1 MKRLF
6 LLLLLPLFLMTG
18 CKQKQVEIRN
28 PVVESSFEEIQEKL
42 GITFGIP
49 KDAENIFYS
58 IIAGNLAQMDFTWQN
73 SDCTAR
79 IKASTSTEFEDISG
93 FYYKWEK
100 EVQLPVGY
108 NSATA
113 RWIESDGETIGIC
126 IWQDIVPGLTYSVSM
141 RQNATL
147 ENLFILAN
155 AVYIP
160 VQGDS

>member
-1 MKRLF
+1 MRRILLLF
-6 LLLLLPLFLMTG
+6 LLPLLLI
-18 CKQKQVEIRN
+18 CSCRKNQVEMPN
-28 PVVESSFEEIQEKL
+28 PIVESSFEEIQEKL

-49 KDAENIFYS
+49 KDAENIYYS
-58 IIAGNLAQMDFTWQN
+58 IIAGNLAQVDFTWQEAE
-73 SDCTAR
+73 CTAR
-79 IKASTSTEFEDISG
+79 IKPSTSTELEDISG

-100 EVQLPVGY
+100 EVELPVGY

-113 RWIESDGETIGIC
+113 RWFEADGEITGIV

-141 RQNATL
+141 KQNATL

>member
-18 CKQKQVEIRN
+18 CKQKQVQMPN

-49 KDAENIFYS
+49 KDAENIYYS
-58 IIAGNLAQMDFTWQN
+58 IIAGDLAQMDFTWQEAE
-73 SDCTAR
+73 CTAR
-79 IKASTSTEFEDISG
+79 IKASTTTELEDISG
-93 FYYKWEK
+93 FYYEWDK
-100 EVQLPVGY
+100 EIELPVGY

-113 RWIESDGETIGIC
+113 RWIEADGETIGIC
-126 IWQDIVPGLTYSVSM
+126 IWQDIVPGLTYAVSM
-141 RQNATL
+141 RENATL

>member
-1 MKRLF
+1 MKK
-6 LLLLLPLFLMTG
+6 LLLLLIPLLLFCG
-18 CKQKQVEIRN
+18 CRKNQTRIAN
-28 PVVESSFEEIQEKL
+28 PVVESSYEEIQQKL

-58 IIAGNLAQMDFTWQN
+58 IIAGELAQADFVWQEAE
-73 SDCTAR
+73 CTAR
-79 IKASTSTEFEDISG
+79 VKASTTTELEDISG
-93 FYYKWEK
+93 FYYEWKQ
-100 EVQLPVGY
+100 EVEIPVGY
-108 NSATA
+108 NTATV
-113 RWIESDGETIGIC
+113 RWLETKEGDTIGIC

-141 RQNATL
+141 EKNATL

>member
-1 MKRLF
+1 M
-6 LLLLLPLFLMTG
+6 P
-18 CKQKQVEIRN
+18 N

-49 KDAENIFYS
+49 KDAENIYYS
-58 IIAGNLAQMDFTWQN
+58 IIAGDLAQMDFTWQEAE
-73 SDCTAR
+73 CTAR
-79 IKASTSTEFEDISG
+79 IKASTSTELEDISG
-93 FYYKWEK
+93 FYYEWDK
-100 EVQLPVGY
+100 EIELPVGY

-126 IWQDIVPGLTYSVSM
+126 IWQDIVPGLTYAVSM
-141 RQNATL
+141 RKNATL

>member
-6 LLLLLPLFLMTG
+6 LLLLLPLLLFIS
-18 CKQKQVEIRN
+18 CKQKQVQMPN

-42 GITFGIP
+42 GITFGLP
-49 KDAENIFYS
+49 KDAEDIYYS
-58 IIAGNLAQMDFTWQN
+58 IIAGDLAQIDFIWQGAE
-73 SDCTAR
+73 CTAR
-79 IKASTSTEFEDISG
+79 IKASTSTELEDISG

-100 EVQLPVGY
+100 EVELPVGY

-113 RWIESDGETIGIC
+113 RWFEGDGETIGIC

-141 RQNATL
+141 RKNATL

>member
-6 LLLLLPLFLMTG
+6 FLLLLPMFLLPG

-58 IIAGNLAQMDFTWQN
+58 IIAGNLAQMDFTWQH

-79 IKASTSTEFEDISG
+79 IKASASTELEDISG
-93 FYYKWEK
+93 FYYEWEK

>member
-18 CKQKQVEIRN
+18 CKQKQVEMPN

-49 KDAENIFYS
+49 KDAENIYYS
-58 IIAGNLAQMDFTWQN
+58 IIAGDLAQMDFTWQEAE
-73 SDCTAR
+73 CTAR
-79 IKASTSTEFEDISG
+79 IKASTTTELEDISG
-93 FYYKWEK
+93 FYYEWDK
-100 EVQLPVGY
+100 EIELPVGY

-113 RWIESDGETIGIC
+113 RWIEADGETIGIC
-126 IWQDIVPGLTYSVSM
+126 IWQDIVPGLTYAVSM
-141 RQNATL
+141 RENATL

>member
-1 MKRLF
+1 M
-6 LLLLLPLFLMTG
+6 P
-18 CKQKQVEIRN
+18 N

-49 KDAENIFYS
+49 KDAENIYYS
-58 IIAGNLAQMDFTWQN
+58 IIAGDLAQMDFTWQEAE
-73 SDCTAR
+73 CTAR
-79 IKASTSTEFEDISG
+79 IKASTTTELEDISG
-93 FYYKWEK
+93 FYYEWDK
-100 EVQLPVGY
+100 EIELPVGY

-113 RWIESDGETIGIC
+113 RWIEADGETIGIC
-126 IWQDIVPGLTYSVSM
+126 IWQDIVPGLTYAVSM
-141 RQNATL
+141 RENATL

>member
-1 MKRLF
+1 M
-6 LLLLLPLFLMTG
+6 P
-18 CKQKQVEIRN
+18 N
-28 PVVESSFEEIQEKL
+28 PIVESSFEEIQEKL

-49 KDAENIFYS
+49 KDAENIYYS
-58 IIAGNLAQMDFTWQN
+58 IIAGNLAQVDFSWQGA
-73 SDCTAR
+73 DCTAR
-79 IKASTSTEFEDISG
+79 IKPSTSTELEDISG
-93 FYYKWEK
+93 FYFEWDK
-100 EVQLPVGY
+100 EVELPVGY

-113 RWIESDGETIGIC
+113 RWFESDGETTGIC

-141 RQNATL
+141 NQNATL

>member
-6 LLLLLPLFLMTG
+6 LLLLLPLFLFIS
-18 CKQKQVEIRN
+18 CKQKQVEMPN
-28 PVVESSFEEIQEKL
+28 PVVESSFEEIQQKM

-49 KDAENIFYS
+49 KDAENIYYS
-58 IIAGNLAQMDFTWQN
+58 IIAGDLAQMDFTWQEAE
-73 SDCTAR
+73 CTAR
-79 IKASTSTEFEDISG
+79 IKASTTTELEDISG
-93 FYYKWEK
+93 FYYEWDK
-100 EVQLPVGY
+100 EIELPVGY

-113 RWIESDGETIGIC
+113 RWIEADGETIGIC
-126 IWQDIVPGLTYSVSM
+126 IWQDIVPGLTYAVSM
-141 RQNATL
+141 RENATL

>member
-6 LLLLLPLFLMTG
+6 FLLLLPLFLLPG

-79 IKASTSTEFEDISG
+79 IKTSASTELEDISG
-93 FYYKWEK
+93 FYYEWEK